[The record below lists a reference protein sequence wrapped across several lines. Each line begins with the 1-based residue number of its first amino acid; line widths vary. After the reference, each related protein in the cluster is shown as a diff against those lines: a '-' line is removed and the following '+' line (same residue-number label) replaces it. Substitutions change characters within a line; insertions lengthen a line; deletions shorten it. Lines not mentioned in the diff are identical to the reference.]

1 MVLLKLKDC
10 RVIFSVFQWQAKAS
24 RSDNEILSFR
34 MKMVVIIALIALV
47 GGSVAVS
54 RYRII
59 IQFLLFNYL
68 AYVFDINTI
77 KGFT

>member
-1 MVLLKLKDC
+1 
-10 RVIFSVFQWQAKAS
+10 
-24 RSDNEILSFR
+24 
-34 MKMVVIIALIALV
+34 MKMVVIIILIALV

-59 IQFLLFNYL
+59 IQFLLFNSLVYI
-68 AYVFDINTI
+68 FDINTI